1 MPLAYRDTVASVG
14 VLVGR
19 TLPFVAANDTIRWF
33 RQALALDEVRVEV
46 WSLAD
51 LLGHN
56 GPIFYIMAFRS
67 CICHKLLPWWLTR
80 ASLAW

>member
-56 GPIFYIMAFRS
+56 GPSFIS
-67 CICHKLLPWWLTR
+67 WPSGR
-80 ASLAW
+80 AYAINYFLGG